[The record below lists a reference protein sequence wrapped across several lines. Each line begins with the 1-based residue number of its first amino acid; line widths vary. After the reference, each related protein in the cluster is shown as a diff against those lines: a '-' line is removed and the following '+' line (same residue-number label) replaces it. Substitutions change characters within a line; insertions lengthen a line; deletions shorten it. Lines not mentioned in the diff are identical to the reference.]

1 MNPAGFGSI
10 ARSVT
15 WRRAAKALA
24 VSPAAAFAS
33 DRCPS
38 DRHPADPDQ
47 IMNEDAPADPA
58 SHPCF
63 SSVGAALQAEVS
75 LQDMH
80 PPFDAGSEAEAPPPP
95 AALPLRL
102 ALGRSSTHPGKDHSL
117 DACIPSQPFVVWGG
131 DAAIPGQQVRRAC
144 KTGAVPR
151 KRGPPIRL
159 GGSPPLLQGGPT
171 PDHAPPPP
179 PAPPA
184 APPPPPA
191 HPTLPAHPAGLA
203 VFGPVVALGGRLK
216 QPPVLPG
223 SGPRLSHNDPPK
235 RLLDCLLD
243 QRQEVLELLPQAPGG
258 DRGGRRQ

>member
-38 DRHPADPDQ
+38 DLHPADPDQ

-80 PPFDAGSEAEAPPPP
+80 PPFDAGSEAEAAPPP
-95 AALPLRL
+95 AALLLRL

-151 KRGPPIRL
+151 KRGPQIRL
-159 GGSPPLLQGGPT
+159 VGSPSFFEECPT
-171 PDHAPPPP
+171 ADD
-179 PAPPA
+179 A
-184 APPPPPA
+184 ALHLVEPQ
-191 HPTLPAHPAGLA
+191 LA
-203 VFGPVVALGGRLK
+203 AELHG
-216 QPPVLPG
+216 LPG
-223 SGPRLSHNDPPK
+223 FVPRDDLRVRLEQAHDLLRSWHRLSHNDPPK
-235 RLLDCLLD
+235 RLLDCL
-243 QRQEVLELLPQAPGG
+243 
-258 DRGGRRQ
+258 